1 MKNRNVVEIYDFT
14 FGTAILFN
22 ILANTVLQR
31 THIFFLFFFCTLH
44 STLLLY
50 TLGFIC
56 GIRIFSKEFVIVA
69 LWFCEMKVQKFQ
81 VVIEIETHEAEP
93 HS

>member
-31 THIFFLFFFCTLH
+31 THIFSSSSSALYTRLCC
-44 STLLLY
+44 STLSVIFVAS
-50 TLGFIC
+50 GFF
-56 GIRIFSKEFVIVA
+56 RKN
-69 LWFCEMKVQKFQ
+69 L
-81 VVIEIETHEAEP
+81 
-93 HS
+93 